1 MHQLGNNFFLGCSRL
16 HLHYAKD
23 CNFFQSAILALWV
36 GDKVQNLH
44 FVLRGLGVSVP
55 FDMQFS
61 VPTVSPLCGPT
72 PQNCHGKLWKSNHCK
87 WLSPQRIFPNPRKKL
102 PPAPWKRPLTPP
114 ATYSGRYPF
123 SVPVIPVCL
132 IYEYSSVSAFPT
144 MLSIIWARAIFS
156 IWAPVICFLAIVAAT
171 FSET

>member
-1 MHQLGNNFFLGCSRL
+1 MHQLGNNFFLGCSRH

-23 CNFFQSAILALWV
+23 CNLFQSAIWDLWGKIKCKICTLNYV
-36 GDKVQNLH
+36 G
-44 FVLRGLGVSVP
+44 FGVPVP

-61 VPTVSPLCGPT
+61 D
-72 PQNCHGKLWKSNHCK
+72 SNSISAM
-87 WLSPQRIFPNPRKKL
+87 WADTAKL
-102 PPAPWKRPLTPP
+102 PWKIMEIKPLQMAVASDNLPQSTQKAAPALWKRPLTPP